1 MDDSASSVLDHARM
15 RSATSTSE
23 RAAVATAALL
33 AALVGGLTVNRSVF
47 APEFSDSAGYVT
59 AGEAW
64 RTATLVRP
72 VSLRLWHHWE
82 SVPLSQSPLGWRPG
96 IEAGTDVP
104 MYAQGYP
111 LLIAAAVSA
120 TGAIGA
126 YLVAPA
132 AAGLLVWCAFV
143 IARRLAGSGAAL
155 LAAGLVALD
164 PVMLSHAVHAMS
176 DVPAAACWLAAV
188 ALVMAPGRTRA
199 FAAGLLC
206 ALAIMIRPNL
216 APLALAPA
224 IVVIGET
231 DPGRRQRLI
240 ALVAGVIPGPVLV
253 AWSQAVLYGHPL
265 QPGYPGWE
273 TFFQRAHIA
282 ANLATYPRR
291 YLDVHGWVPLLAAIA
306 AVAVA
311 ARRGPANAAT
321 PLALAALV
329 VANVAVFV
337 AYLPYEHWLFLR
349 FFLPATTALSV
360 LAAAGVA
367 WMMHSL
373 GPLPQR
379 RRLALLVPLAFVAAG
394 TWRLDLVRFTLDE
407 WRTQP
412 RIQQM
417 GHYLREVLPAN
428 AVALSYLHS
437 GALAHYTGVEVVRLD
452 AIVAAEL
459 DRIVADLEAF
469 GRTPV
474 LVLDDTIEAAGFRE
488 RFAASRYGALDWPP
502 RARFVSDMTI
512 SYFLLGD
519 RERSLAGA
527 RWPVDVVRCNSTEG
541 SAC

>member
-1 MDDSASSVLDHARM
+1 
-15 RSATSTSE
+15 
-23 RAAVATAALL
+23 
-33 AALVGGLTVNRSVF
+33 
-47 APEFSDSAGYVT
+47 
-59 AGEAW
+59 
-64 RTATLVRP
+64 
-72 VSLRLWHHWE
+72 
-82 SVPLSQSPLGWRPG
+82 
-96 IEAGTDVP
+96 
-104 MYAQGYP
+104 
-111 LLIAAAVSA
+111 
-120 TGAIGA
+120 
-126 YLVAPA
+126 
-132 AAGLLVWCAFV
+132 
-143 IARRLAGSGAAL
+143 
-155 LAAGLVALD
+155 
-164 PVMLSHAVHAMS
+164 
-176 DVPAAACWLAAV
+176 
-188 ALVMAPGRTRA
+188 
-199 FAAGLLC
+199 
-206 ALAIMIRPNL
+206 
-216 APLALAPA
+216 
-224 IVVIGET
+224 
-231 DPGRRQRLI
+231 
-240 ALVAGVIPGPVLV
+240 
-253 AWSQAVLYGHPL
+253 
-265 QPGYPGWE
+265 
-273 TFFQRAHIA
+273 
-282 ANLATYPRR
+282 
-291 YLDVHGWVPLLAAIA
+291 VPLLAAIA